1 MRKEITINTD
11 QGKVTLSFSS
21 NPLTAKEVTLVNSE
35 AYVYELRAE
44 TENAIPPLS
53 RDVAKKVTAVSVP
66 SNYET
71 RV

>member
-1 MRKEITINTD
+1 MKKEITINTD

-35 AYVYELRAE
+35 AYVYEIRTG
-44 TENAIPPLS
+44 TENVIPSLS
-53 RDVAKKVTAVSVP
+53 RNVAKKVTTVGIPA
-66 SNYET
+66 NYET